1 MFGVRIIEADLLRGQ
16 DGGDAA
22 RRARRR
28 TRGWN
33 MLERYLKIGER
44 ERPAVNWLS
53 RLVPAGVA
61 DVRAAGD
68 EELWAANEEGA
79 LAVRAMLHEATDRT
93 GRPAGVNLLDV
104 KVELARRMLESCV
117 CCERRCRVNR
127 AAGERGFCGVG
138 AQSRYSSDFLH
149 MGEEPE
155 LVPSH
160 TIFFSGCTFECV
172 YCQNWDIA
180 MSPEAG
186 RHAEPAML
194 AAVLQEG
201 LSQGSRNANFV
212 GGNPDPH
219 LWAILETIRLTGEAS
234 RDLPMVWNSNMYTS
248 LEAMRLLEG
257 VIDVYLGD
265 FRYGND
271 VCASDFSGVEGYFEV
286 VARNFA
292 FAFRSAE
299 VMVRHLVLP
308 NHLEC
313 CTRPVME
320 WVSRNMPGVYFNLM
334 FQYRPEYKAGLF
346 PTIDRRLTPEEK
358 SRALD
363 LSTLHS
369 LNAK

>member
-1 MFGVRIIEADLLRGQ
+1 MFLWNGRGE
-16 DGGDAA
+16 
-22 RRARRR
+22 
-28 TRGWN
+28 
-33 MLERYLKIGER
+33 MLDRYFKILGSERVAL
-44 ERPAVNWLS
+44 NWLARCLPS
-53 RLVPAGVA
+53 VEDVGGASDVDLWEANAAGV
-61 DVRAAGD
+61 V
-68 EELWAANEEGA
+68 
-79 LAVRAMLHEATDRT
+79 AVRAEREEGSLSRDPVEHS
-93 GRPAGVNLLDV
+93 LLEV
-104 KVELARRMLESCV
+104 KVELARRMMSRCV
-117 CCERRCRVNR
+117 CCERRCEADRER
-127 AAGERGFCGVG
+127 GELGFCGVG
-138 AQSRYSSDFLH
+138 DKSLYSSDFLH

-180 MSPEAG
+180 IDAG
-186 RHAEPAML
+186 TGRQAEPTMV

-201 LSQGSRNANFV
+201 VSQGSRNANFV

-219 LWAILETIRLTGEAS
+219 LWTILETIRLTGDAARS
-234 RDLPMVWNSNMYTS
+234 LPMVWNSNMFTS
-248 LEAMRLLEG
+248 TEAMSLLDG

-271 VCASDFSGVEGYFEV
+271 ECASELSGVEGYFDV

-292 FAFRSAE
+292 HAFDAAE

-320 WVSRNMPGVYFNLM
+320 WVASNMPGVYFNLM

-346 PTIDRRLTPEEK
+346 PTIDRRLTPEERSK
-358 SRALD
+358 ALAMA
-363 LSTLHS
+363 SEYG
-369 LNAK
+369 LNA